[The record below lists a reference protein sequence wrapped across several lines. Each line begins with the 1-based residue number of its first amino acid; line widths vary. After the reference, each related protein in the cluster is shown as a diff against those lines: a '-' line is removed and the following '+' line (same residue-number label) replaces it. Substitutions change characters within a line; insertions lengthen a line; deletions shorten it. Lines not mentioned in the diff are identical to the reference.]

1 MWRLERENLLFC
13 SLCFLA
19 VLLVHALDFRSHAVN
34 HQLLLIP
41 QSLALLKARHQQI
54 VVSLKVGQLF

>member
-19 VLLVHALDFRSHAVN
+19 VLFVHSLDFRSHAVD

-41 QSLALLKARHQQI
+41 QSLALLEARH
-54 VVSLKVGQLF
+54 